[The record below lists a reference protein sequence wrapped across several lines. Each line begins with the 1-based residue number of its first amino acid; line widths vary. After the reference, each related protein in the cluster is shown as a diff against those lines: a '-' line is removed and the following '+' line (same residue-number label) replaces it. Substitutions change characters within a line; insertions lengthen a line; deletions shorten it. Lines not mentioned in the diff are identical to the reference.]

1 MLFISKS
8 EYAKM
13 NAAEDDDLK
22 LQRASASALS
32 DLEKLLLRIL
42 RKSKNGSAT
51 GDVRQSVKIVDM
63 YRAFALVLSPCFLL
77 NVQGLIKF

>member
-1 MLFISKS
+1 
-8 EYAKM
+8 M

-42 RKSKNGSAT
+42 WKSKNGSAT
-51 GDVRQSVKIVDM
+51 GDVRQSVKTVDM
-63 YRAFALVLSPCFLL
+63 YRAFALVFPPRFLP
-77 NVQGLIKF
+77 NV